1 MRITSR
7 IIISICLSA
16 SILSLSVSPALAFNA
31 SQPIDYVAFGDSV
44 AAGVRGGVKEASSTF
59 GYTDDL
65 ASFLR
70 DSGVLSSL
78 NEDFCTSGMTA
89 KTLAANTAVLNDTTS
104 AGYNLVKKAEIATL
118 TIGANDLLAPLY
130 AYIGSVKSTSSTDTT
145 KLKAILN
152 TVTSQIYDGTTAPAI
167 QANIETILQNILN
180 ANPDIKIYV
189 MGYYNPL
196 PLASAMASVDLTT
209 PLKDFNVYIQ
219 KAVSNVA
226 AKNAGASISFVD
238 TMSAISV
245 DSLNNLVMSDIHPTP
260 TGYKVIAAEFW
271 KQVKV
276 NVDGAVTAAPTKSAV
291 LVNGRSVA
299 IEAYSINDNNYFKL
313 RDIAMAINETGKQ
326 FGVSWDSQKSSIVM
340 TSKTKYIS
348 VGGEMACSGNT
359 ANVGTAKTSA
369 VVCLDGKTLS
379 LTAYNIGGYNYIKL
393 RDMASAI
400 NFGVTYDEKTSTIG
414 VDTTA
419 GYSA

>member
-1 MRITSR
+1 MKITSR

-16 SILSLSVSPALAFNA
+16 SFLSLSVSPALAFNA

-44 AAGVRGGVKEASSTF
+44 AAGVRGGVKESNSTF

-70 DSGVLSSL
+70 DSGVLSSF

-89 KTLAANTAVLNDTTS
+89 KTLVAKTAVLSDTTS
-104 AGYNLVKKAEIATL
+104 AGYKLVKKAEIATL

-130 AYIGSVKSTSSTDTT
+130 AYIGSLKSTSSVDTA
-145 KLKAILN
+145 KLKSLLN
-152 TVTSQIYDGTTAPAI
+152 TVTNQIYDGTTAQAI
-167 QANIETILQNILN
+167 QANIETILHNILN
-180 ANPDIKIYV
+180 ANTNIKIYV

-196 PLASAMASVDLTT
+196 PLTSAMAGVDLTT
-209 PLKDFNVYIQ
+209 PLKDFNVFIQ
-219 KAVSNVA
+219 RAVSNVA
-226 AKNAGASISFVD
+226 AKNADASISFVD
-238 TMSAISV
+238 TMSSISA
-245 DSLNNLVMSDIHPTP
+245 DSMNNLVMSDIHPTP
-260 TGYKVIAAEFW
+260 AGYKVIAAEFW

-291 LVNGRSVA
+291 LVNGKSVA
-299 IEAYSINDNNYFKL
+299 FEAYSINDNNYFKL
-313 RDIAMAINETGKQ
+313 RDIAMAINGTGKQ

-359 ANVGTAKTSA
+359 SNVGTAKTSA
-369 VVCLDGKTLS
+369 VVGLDGKTLS
-379 LTAYNIGGYNYIKL
+379 LTAYNIGGYTYIKL

>member
-1 MRITSR
+1 MKKTSK
-7 IIISICLSA
+7 IIVSIYLVS
-16 SILSLSVSPALAFNA
+16 SILTLSVAPALAFSA

-44 AAGVRGGVKEASSTF
+44 AAGVRGGVKETGSNF
-59 GYTDDL
+59 GYTDNL
-65 ASFLR
+65 AGFLR
-70 DSGVLSSL
+70 NSGVLSSF

-89 KTLAANTAVLNDTTS
+89 KALAAKTATLNDTSST
-104 AGYNLVKKAEIATL
+104 GYNLVRKAEIATL

-130 AYIGSVKSTSSTDTT
+130 AYIGTLKSTSSVDTA
-145 KLKAILN
+145 KMKALLN
-152 TVTSQIYDGTTAPAI
+152 TVTRQIYDGTTAPAI
-167 QANIETILQNILN
+167 QANIEAILQNIFN
-180 ANPDIKIYV
+180 ANPNIKIYV

-226 AKNAGASISFVD
+226 AKNAGSSITFVD
-238 TMSAISV
+238 TMSAISA

-291 LVNGRSVA
+291 LINGKSVA
-299 IEAYSINDNNYFKL
+299 FEAYNINNSNYFKL
-313 RDIAMAINETGKQ
+313 RDIAMALNGTVKQ
-326 FGVSWDSQKSSIVM
+326 FGVNWDSQKNSIV
-340 TSKTKYIS
+340 IS
-348 VGGEMACSGNT
+348 AKSVYTAVGGELTSSGNT
-359 ANVGTAKTSA
+359 ASLGTAKTTTS
-369 VVCLDGKTLS
+369 LYLNGKAIC

-400 NFGVTYDEKTSTIG
+400 NFGIGWNEGTSTISI
-414 VDTTA
+414 DTAA
-419 GYSA
+419 GYST